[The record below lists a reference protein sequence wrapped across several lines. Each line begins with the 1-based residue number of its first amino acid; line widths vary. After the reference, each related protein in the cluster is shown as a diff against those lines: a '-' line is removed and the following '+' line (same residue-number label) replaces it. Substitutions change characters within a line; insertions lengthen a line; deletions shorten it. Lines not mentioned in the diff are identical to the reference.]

1 MNNLRRIVATAT
13 TALMI
18 GAAGIGWAGCD
29 SDDVNNAVT
38 DAQNKADQV
47 VTDAK
52 DKANEVKKDAQDKAN
67 EVKKDAQDKYDDLTN
82 DKGDGKKN
90 DSGK

>member
-1 MNNLRRIVATAT
+1 MKNLRRTVATAT

-38 DAQNKADQV
+38 DAQNKADQA

-52 DKANEVKKDAQDKAN
+52 DKAN